1 MLKRPPLPFIF
12 TVTLT
17 GILSNTLVTPAIP
30 DILDEF
36 GVGAGEAGLLVAA
49 GSVAGVVVA
58 PVAGVL
64 ADRFG
69 RRVILTASLVVF
81 GTFGGL
87 AALSPTFEILLLA
100 RFLQGT
106 GSAGLVNLAVVLI
119 GDHWSGLDRTRL
131 VGRNTAVLT
140 VGLAAIPLVSGLVT
154 QAAGWRVTFALYT
167 IALGT
172 AGVAWAVLDGRR
184 PVAQPPLRAQ
194 LGQAVVVVRQPL
206 VLATI
211 VGSFLAFTLIFA
223 VFLTVF
229 PVHLAQRFG
238 LEAGMRGVMISIP
251 ALTST
256 LAAYNLGRIRAATSA
271 RRTVILASVGMAVAF
286 LFIGLTGSLLV
297 AGAAALLYGA
307 SSGSLVPTLQDLNIS
322 GSPDE
327 HRAAVVAVFVSAARL
342 GQTVGPL
349 LAGLVVGLL
358 GTGATIATGSA
369 AALLL
374 LALGVWGPFP
384 RIAEATM
391 TTRG

>member
-1 MLKRPPLPFIF
+1 MPKRPPLTFIF

-30 DILDEF
+30 DILADF
-36 GVGAGEAGLLVAA
+36 KVSAARAGLLVAA

-58 PVAGVL
+58 PVAGIL

-69 RRVILTASLVVF
+69 RRIILTSSLAVF
-81 GTFGGL
+81 GVFGGL

-100 RFLQGT
+100 RFLQGM

-119 GDHWSGLDRTRL
+119 GDHWSGLERTRL

-140 VGLAAIPLVSGLVT
+140 VGLAAIPLISGLVT

-167 IALGT
+167 IGLGT
-172 AGVAWAVLDGRR
+172 AAVAWMVLDGRR
-184 PVAQPPLRAQ
+184 PESLPPLKAQ
-194 LGQAVVVVRQPL
+194 LGEALVVVRQPL
-206 VLATI
+206 PLATI
-211 VGSFLAFTLIFA
+211 IGGFLAFTLIFA

-229 PVHLAQRFG
+229 PVHLAGQFG
-238 LEAGMRGVMISIP
+238 LEAGMRGFMISIP

-256 LAAYNLGRIRAATSA
+256 LAAYNLGRIRAAISA
-271 RRTVILASVGMAVAF
+271 RTTVILASVGMGTAF
-286 LFIGLTGSLLV
+286 LILGMTSSLLV
-297 AGAAALLYGA
+297 AAAAALLYGA
-307 SSGSLVPTLQDLNIS
+307 TSGSLVPTLQDLNIS

-349 LAGLVVGLL
+349 LAGLVVGVA
-358 GTGATIATGSA
+358 GTAGTITAGSA

-374 LALGVWGPFP
+374 LALGVYGPFP
-384 RIAEATM
+384 RVSEVTEPH
-391 TTRG
+391 RG

>member
-1 MLKRPPLPFIF
+1 MLKRPPLTFIF

-17 GILSNTLVTPAIP
+17 GILANTLVTPAIP
-30 DILDEF
+30 DILAEF
-36 GVGAGEAGLLVAA
+36 KVSAGRAGLLVAA

-58 PVAGVL
+58 PIAGIL

-69 RRVILTASLVVF
+69 RRIILTSSLTVF
-81 GTFGGL
+81 GLFGGL

-167 IALGT
+167 IALAT
-172 AGVAWAVLDGRR
+172 AAVAWTILDGRR
-184 PVAQPPLRAQ
+184 PETLPSLKAQ
-194 LGQAVVVVRQPL
+194 LGEAIVVVRQPL
-206 VLATI
+206 PLATI
-211 VGSFLAFTLIFA
+211 IGGFLAFTLIFA

-229 PVHLAQRFG
+229 PVHLASQFG

-256 LAAYNLGRIRAATSA
+256 LAAYNLGRIRAAVSA
-271 RRTVILASVGMAVAF
+271 RTTVVLASVSMATAF
-286 LFIGLTGSLLV
+286 LVLGLTGSLVV
-297 AGAAALLYGA
+297 ATAAALLYGA
-307 SSGSLVPTLQDLNIS
+307 ASGSLVPTLQDLNIS
-322 GSPDE
+322 TSPDE

-342 GQTVGPL
+342 GQTAGPL
-349 LAGLVVGLL
+349 IAGLFVGVI
-358 GTGATIATGSA
+358 GTAGTITAGGA

-374 LALGVWGPFP
+374 LLLGLYGPFP
-384 RIAEATM
+384 RTTEITEARAE
-391 TTRG
+391 